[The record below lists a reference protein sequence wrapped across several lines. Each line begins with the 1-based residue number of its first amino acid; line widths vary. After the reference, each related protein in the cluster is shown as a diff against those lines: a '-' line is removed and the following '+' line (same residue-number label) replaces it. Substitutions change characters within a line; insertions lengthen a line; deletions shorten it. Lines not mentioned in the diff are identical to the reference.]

1 MAISDLFSKR
11 QRAIKGDDVPDVYV
25 YDDIPQPLRV
35 QVVHIVN
42 DALSLQTG
50 RRDEGIE
57 FLRIIHDDLCREYG
71 KFSLVRKAA
80 YLAQPQDVLVF
91 LLRTESV
98 DEAID
103 TIELM
108 FRVIDGFC
116 RDRGFQL
123 RANPKISPDEAIAEL
138 NHRFREHAVG
148 FQFESGEIIRVDSQ
162 FIHQEAV
169 KPALALLSAKEFQG
183 VNEEFLRAHEHYR
196 HSRHEECLN
205 DCLKAFESTLKT
217 ICVLRQWEH
226 DPNATAKA
234 LLSVAYENAL
244 VPRYLQT
251 QFTSLRS
258 TLESGVPT
266 IRNKLGGHGQGA
278 QTRSVPSHFVSYQLH
293 LTASCIVFLIEC
305 HHQLS

>member
-1 MAISDLFSKR
+1 MAVFDLFSKR
-11 QRAIKGDDVPDVYV
+11 QRAMKGNLPDIYV
-25 YDDIPQPLRV
+25 YDEIPESLRV

-50 RRDEGIE
+50 MRDRGIE
-57 FLRIIHDDLCREYG
+57 FLRFIHDILCREYG
-71 KFSLVRKAA
+71 KFSLVKEAEYRGT
-80 YLAQPQDVLVF
+80 QPGDVLIF

-103 TIELM
+103 AIESM
-108 FRVIDGFC
+108 FRVIDRLC
-116 RDRGFQL
+116 RDQGFQFQ
-123 RANPKISPDEAIAEL
+123 AKPKISPDEAIAEL

-217 ICVLRQWEH
+217 ICVLREWQH

-234 LLSVAYENAL
+234 LLSIVYENAL
-244 VPRYLQT
+244 VPTYLQT

-305 HHQLS
+305 HHQFS